1 MLQSPHHLQT
11 YPLSFLPMETRWPTN
26 VFART
31 LSSPAGSDYLHQ
43 PNMGPPP
50 THHPPVGPGAAFKQ
64 LGLSPYLNGF
74 CPCGAWGFAALGAV
88 DLLASD
94 WALAASGLHGSSCSG
109 TVWLWFVFVGCCCFL
124 VPIGLSLVGWASAS
138 YCGRLEGL
146 WGSRNAVYQR
156 ELQGLKIGGLGQRR
170 AGGWIGEDGGA
181 HLLLFTCWHSKTT

>member
-11 YPLSFLPMETRWPTN
+11 YPLSFFPMETRRPTN

-74 CPCGAWGFAALGAV
+74 CPCGAWGYAALLPLVLWICWLVTGLWLPLVCMALLAQVLCDCDLCLWGVVAFLFPLVSAWWAEPQPHIVV
-88 DLLASD
+88 DLR
-94 WALAASGLHGSSCSG
+94 
-109 TVWLWFVFVGCCCFL
+109 GC
-124 VPIGLSLVGWASAS
+124 
-138 YCGRLEGL
+138 
-146 WGSRNAVYQR
+146 
-156 ELQGLKIGGLGQRR
+156 
-170 AGGWIGEDGGA
+170 GEVEM
-181 HLLLFTCWHSKTT
+181 LFTRENYKVLKLGG